1 MTVGRN
7 MLSGAPPVS
16 TVTAG
21 GERQAYVPLV
31 VCLAAVLL
39 CWPGSAKAQLTPTA
53 SRPVSAISGAI
64 SKFHESR
71 NGEPLWFGEKSG
83 DAAQQLVRLLATV
96 EVDGIGKG
104 EFEPG
109 SLLIAIREAAGRDP
123 VAVRRADELLSEAF
137 VTYARMLQR
146 DPKIGVVYVD
156 PELAPA
162 PSAAESLL
170 EVAAKAPSLAAYV
183 RGLRWMNPLYAQL
196 REALL
201 ASPPADRQSRESLA
215 VNLERARALPS
226 VEGRYVVVN
235 TANQWLYMYEDGRI
249 VDKMKVVAG
258 RQDAQTPLM
267 NAYIRFAV
275 INPYWYV
282 PTDITARLAP
292 NVVKRGHE
300 YLRQQGYEP
309 VSDFGQKPQVVDPA
323 TIDWKAVSSGAQA
336 VQLRQLPGPK
346 NSMGRVKFMFPNT
359 QGIWLHDTPSK
370 ELFDN
375 EVRLNSA
382 GCIRL
387 KDAWRLGSWLFQRP
401 LAAASDRPE
410 QEVKLPAPV
419 PIFITY
425 LTAVPGQ
432 GAVEYVGDVYQRD
445 IPRLI
450 RLPSATAAPKALQP

>member
-1 MTVGRN
+1 MTDGRKN
-7 MLSGAPPVS
+7 HTGALPLPTGAAKGVRHA
-16 TVTAG
+16 TG
-21 GERQAYVPLV
+21 PLV
-31 VCLAAVLL
+31 AGLAAMLL
-39 CWPGSAKAQLTPTA
+39 CWPTAANAQLAPSGA
-53 SRPVSAISGAI
+53 KPVSPISGAI
-64 SKFHESR
+64 SKFHDDR
-71 NGEPLWFGEKSG
+71 NGEPLWLGAKSG
-83 DAAQQLVRLLATV
+83 DAAQQLVRLLATA

-109 SLLIAIREAAGRDP
+109 SLLIAIREASGRDP

-137 VTYARMLQR
+137 VTYARRLQR

-156 PELAPA
+156 PELAPV
-162 PSAAESLL
+162 AATPESLL
-170 EVAAKAPSLAAYV
+170 EVAAKAPSLSEYV
-183 RGLRWMNPLYAQL
+183 RELRWMNPLYAQL
-196 REALL
+196 REALV

-309 VSDFGQKPQVVDPA
+309 VSDFSQKPEVVDPA

-432 GAVEYVGDVYQRD
+432 GAVEYVGDAYRRD

-450 RLPSATAAPKALQP
+450 RLPSATAGPKALQP